1 MFFLDLPPMAGD
13 LSPSTPLSTHLSS
26 HGLDV
31 ACRVEVSRVI
41 TSVFGNVHTD
51 GVLRFG
57 SFGALFFAIPLTAQT
72 RAAHGQSQFLCLL
85 GTRRITDTS
94 TWSSSTRRP
103 TYQEIL
109 DDTRLLL
116 HGTGGPAGSRTCDG
130 DSKLFYKVV
139 VNTNLVGIIS
149 RTTLTSLTPQRRVP
163 GNAAMFRECDFVSS
177 IGNLYDHECPISCG
191 TSPMDNENV
200 TEDVPSYADVKQWG
214 SDGHESGSAHF
225 EQSVKSASQ

>member
-1 MFFLDLPPMAGD
+1 MAGD
-13 LSPSTPLSTHLSS
+13 LSPLQRLSQLTSLPTDLMLH
-26 HGLDV
+26 V
-31 ACRVEVSRVI
+31 A
-41 TSVFGNVHTD
+41 
-51 GVLRFG
+51 LRFRA
-57 SFGALFFAIPLTAQT
+57 SSRRSSEMFTRMVCLAWVFFGAPVFFFFRHHLRRR
-72 RAAHGQSQFLCLL
+72 RALRTDSRSFCAFL

-103 TYQEIL
+103 TCQEIL
-109 DDTRLLL
+109 DDTRLLQ
-116 HGTGGPAGSRTCDG
+116 HGTGGPAGSRTCEG
-130 DSKLFYKVV
+130 DSKLFYNVV

-191 TSPMDNENV
+191 MSPMDNENV
-200 TEDVPSYADVKQWG
+200 LEDVPSYADVKQWG